1 MDQAVHCALVQT
13 DMDSGNDVVDWS
25 RDNDHD
31 VGVHHLEQ
39 LYHRHHVVDD
49 DHVIDDDP
57 RDDDHGL
64 GPKLDPVKS
73 FLNLV
78 SNHFVDWMVLAD
90 WTVQALAQT
99 YLDCSL

>member
-1 MDQAVHCALVQT
+1 MDQAVQCALVQT

-25 RDNDHD
+25 CDNDHVMKRD
-31 VGVHHLEQ
+31 VHHLLQ
-39 LYHRHHVVDD
+39 PYRHHAVGD

-78 SNHFVDWMVLAD
+78 SNHFVD
-90 WTVQALAQT
+90 
-99 YLDCSL
+99 